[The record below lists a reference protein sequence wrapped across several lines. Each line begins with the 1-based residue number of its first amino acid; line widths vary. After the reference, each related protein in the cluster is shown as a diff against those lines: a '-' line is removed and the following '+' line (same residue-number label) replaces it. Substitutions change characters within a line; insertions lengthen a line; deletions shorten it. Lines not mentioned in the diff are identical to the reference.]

1 MRKLIIVAL
10 LFLACVN
17 LTAQEHLSFKG
28 IPIQG
33 SMVEFCQKLKAKGL
47 KQIDYEEKV
56 ALFAGDFTGRNA
68 TIAVTASDDGEN
80 VYGVVVLFD
89 PSEEWNA
96 LVDTYDYYKDLY
108 IRKYNTPSKIKEKNP
123 SRNDSN
129 ISLMA
134 EVHQGTVEY
143 YSVWEVTGGII
154 QLSIEKASGVYEGM
168 VIIRYQDAQ
177 NVEAK
182 IQKDLEEI

>member
-1 MRKLIIVAL
+1 MRKLFIVAF
-10 LFLACVN
+10 LFWACVN

-33 SMVEFCQKLKAKGL
+33 SMVEFCQNLKAKGL
-47 KQIDYEEKV
+47 KQIGYEEKV
-56 ALFAGDFTGRNA
+56 ALFTGDFTGRDA
-68 TIAVTASDDGEN
+68 TIAVTASDDGKN
-80 VYGVVVLFD
+80 VYGVVVIFGS
-89 PSEEWNA
+89 SEEWNT

-108 IRKYNTPSKIKEKNP
+108 TRKYKTPTMAKEKNP
-123 SRNDSN
+123 AHDDSN
-129 ISLMA
+129 IALMA

-154 QLSIEKASGVYEGM
+154 QLSIEKSSGVYEGM
-168 VIIRYQDAQ
+168 VIIRYQDSQ
-177 NVEAK
+177 NVETK